1 MAHRRSK
8 HKPRSTVIFTLEVP
22 VTQKMLD
29 ETVKYRTEFL
39 HDQTTAKVRRRA
51 RVDVQAVCKT
61 VACEQ
66 GLHKALRELM
76 SRTFL
81 RHAAYDLHNDFNIA
95 GLIQGHPVVL
105 EAWEALHAAELEIE
119 TELRE
124 EYRVDQIRHAK
135 KLLRSAGYNV
145 TAA

>member
-1 MAHRRSK
+1 M
-8 HKPRSTVIFTLEVP
+8 PRSPVIFTLEVP

-29 ETVKYRTEFL
+29 DAIKHSTEFL
-39 HDQTTAKVRRRA
+39 HDYTTAKVRRRA
-51 RVDVQAVCKT
+51 GVDVQAVRKT

-66 GLHKALRELM
+66 GFHETLRELM
-76 SRTFL
+76 SRTFP
-81 RHAAYDLHNDFNIA
+81 RHAAYDLHNDCNIA
-95 GLIQGHPVVL
+95 GLIQAHPVVR